1 MLYLDYTLI
10 IIISYSK
17 LSGNYNNKKPQ
28 VYMKKIISYSK
39 LSGNYNV
46 GITIVRKVIIISY
59 SKLSGN
65 YNLANEWKN
74 TSKLYHILNCQGT
87 ITLHH

>member
-1 MLYLDYTLI
+1 MRYD
-10 IIISYSK
+10 K
-17 LSGNYNNKKPQ
+17 
-28 VYMKKIISYSK
+28 VY
-39 LSGNYNV
+39 GF
-46 GITIVRKVIIISY
+46 IISY